1 MDIMSSVLIVESDLK
16 VMEMLSSLLSLQRM
30 KVLKSYSIRE
40 ALVKSDRQKFSLI
53 LLSTQFIG
61 EHYEDLLLATDVA
74 DSINN
79 KTPIVLLPESPEEDI
94 FQNFQ
99 NRILSVLPKPY
110 DPLQLL
116 RLVTKV
122 VHG

>member
-1 MDIMSSVLIVESDLK
+1 
-16 VMEMLSSLLSLQRM
+16 MLSSLLSLQHM

-74 DSINN
+74 DAINN
-79 KTPIVLLPESPEEDI
+79 KTPIVLLPESPEVDI